1 MGDQEAEAAIGLV
14 EKKKKNGASRRGLL
28 NIKTDN
34 KITNQ
39 IYFTIRYI

>member
-14 EKKKKNGASRRGLL
+14 EGINGASRRGLL
-28 NIKTDN
+28 NIETDN